1 MAAKFEQDT
10 SLLHILRPAV
20 DFLNGLK
27 TTLGKLTNTL
37 QHILILFMGKDLA
50 EQAERLKTAVKKFK
64 AKAETFEASLAPGS
78 KRSIFRR
85 APKKIQWTL
94 FAVALRSCKRRS
106 CILKM
111 CSTQFCCCRLCT
123 WEHLIPMIESDIL
136 QYSKAAGQAPQMS
149 ALSQQELAKIG
160 ISVFN
165 IWPAQLAGLAN
176 DLKEVLD
183 EILSPVAE
191 HQQSEKLEIRE
202 KIQKSRES
210 IEQQSQKYAVA
221 LEISLQN
228 SAALGIGHLGVL
240 YTNSLGCS
248 F

>member
-1 MAAKFEQDT
+1 
-10 SLLHILRPAV
+10 
-20 DFLNGLK
+20 
-27 TTLGKLTNTL
+27 
-37 QHILILFMGKDLA
+37 
-50 EQAERLKTAVKKFK
+50 
-64 AKAETFEASLAPGS
+64 
-78 KRSIFRR
+78 
-85 APKKIQWTL
+85 
-94 FAVALRSCKRRS
+94 
-106 CILKM
+106 
-111 CSTQFCCCRLCT
+111 
-123 WEHLIPMIESDIL
+123 MIESDIL
-136 QYSKAAGQAPQMS
+136 QYSKAAGQASQTS

-183 EILSPVAE
+183 EILGPVAE

-202 KIQKSRES
+202 EIQKSRES

-221 LEISLQN
+221 LEMISLQN